1 MSAYPHPSL
10 TPEEYLQIERAAE
23 FKSEYYNGR
32 MYAMSGGSYGHGL
45 IILNLAGEL
54 RAALKNS
61 PCAVTASD
69 VRLRVSPRG
78 LYTYP
83 DVVVVCGEPKFAD
96 DQKDTLLNPTFVA
109 EVLSP
114 STEAYDRG
122 FKSTQYRMLES
133 LQEYALVS
141 QTEPRLEVFR
151 RQSGGWLLSEFA
163 GLDAVCRFESLGRQ
177 VALADIFE
185 RVTFGGDDAPVRL
198 DHAMRPGGTVTS

>member
-1 MSAYPHPSL
+1 MSAHAHPSL
-10 TPEEYLQIERAAE
+10 TPEEYLEIERAAE

-32 MYAMSGGSYGHGL
+32 MYAMSGGTYGHVM
-45 IILNLAGEL
+45 IIGNLAGEL
-54 RAALKNS
+54 HSAFKKS
-61 PCAVTASD
+61 PCGVTASD
-69 VRLRVSPRG
+69 LRVRVSPRG

-83 DVVVVCGEPKFAD
+83 EVVVVCGEPKFAD
-96 DQKDTLLNPTFVA
+96 DQKDTLLNPTFIA

-133 LQEYALVS
+133 LQEYALVW

-151 RQSGGWLLSEFA
+151 RQSSGGWLLSEFA

-185 RVTFGGDDAPVRL
+185 RVTFGGEDAPL
-198 DHAMRPGGTVTS
+198 RPITQ